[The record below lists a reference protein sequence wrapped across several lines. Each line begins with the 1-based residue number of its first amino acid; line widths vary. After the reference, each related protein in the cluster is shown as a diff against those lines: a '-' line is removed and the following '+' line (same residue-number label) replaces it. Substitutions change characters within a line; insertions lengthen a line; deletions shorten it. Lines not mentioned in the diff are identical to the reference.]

1 MAKKVIN
8 KAKVMIN
15 RLGILFALMTDAK
28 KLCSQ
33 EYDEITDFKGNLI

>member
-1 MAKKVIN
+1 MAKKMMT
-8 KAKVMIN
+8 KTQRMIT

-33 EYDEITDFKGNLI
+33 EYDEIYRF

>member
-1 MAKKVIN
+1 MAKKVIT
-8 KAKVMIN
+8 KTQKTIA

-33 EYDEITDFKGNLI
+33 EYDEIYRF